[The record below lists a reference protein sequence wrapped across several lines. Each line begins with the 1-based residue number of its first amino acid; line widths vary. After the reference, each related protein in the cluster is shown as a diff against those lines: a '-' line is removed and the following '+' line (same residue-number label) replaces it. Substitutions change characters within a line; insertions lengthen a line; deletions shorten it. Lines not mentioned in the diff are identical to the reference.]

1 MRFCLIA
8 APTPNA
14 AATMTWRLDDTS
26 TTVQD
31 ALSAAAEC
39 PVEGG
44 GTACVLYLDIQS
56 PDAAAACTSTSPA
69 LAAASAPTTDLSPLA
84 GATGA
89 AASSTS
95 ASAAAST
102 SAALEVEITGER
114 SFAERD
120 AEARKRAVDLE
131 EPSCIGSSSKRPRR
145 AAENEAGEEAGAE
158 AEGDAALQ
166 MRVARARSLASQA
179 ADARYRS
186 LLQGAIEACAPALGI
201 EPHAVH

>member
-56 PDAAAACTSTSPA
+56 PDATAACTSTSPA

-89 AASSTS
+89 AASSS
-95 ASAAAST
+95 RDRARPPASGGGRGGAAIKAPARQSSFGAFRKADSGAAAQQSGASGDT
-102 SAALEVEITGER
+102 LG
-114 SFAERD
+114 
-120 AEARKRAVDLE
+120 AVRVIWLCA
-131 EPSCIGSSSKRPRR
+131 SR
-145 AAENEAGEEAGAE
+145 
-158 AEGDAALQ
+158 
-166 MRVARARSLASQA
+166 MRCWR
-179 ADARYRS
+179 
-186 LLQGAIEACAPALGI
+186 
-201 EPHAVH
+201 